1 MIAIIKVGDNI
12 YENIEGKVLQP
23 TQFDQEGNPTAFQ
36 ETFNPVLP
44 KDLTGLK
51 QAYID
56 TILWLGNKRV
66 KEELMKRDWLD
77 YGDVLESAMDTND
90 PDNAEAVAIQN
101 WYKAYYTE
109 IDNIIATIQGKQKID
124 TLLQLDL
131 KALEEQAFQNAIQVA
146 PLP

>member
-1 MIAIIKVGDNI
+1 MIKIIKVGENI
-12 YENIEGKVLQP
+12 YENIEEKVLEP

-36 ETFNPVLP
+36 EVPNPLLP
-44 KDLTGLK
+44 QDLQSLK
-51 QAYID
+51 QAFVD

-66 KEELMKRDWLD
+66 KEELTKRDWLD

-90 PDNAEAVAIQN
+90 PDNAEAKQIQN

-109 IDNIIATIQGKQKID
+109 IDKIVQTINGKQRID

-131 KALEEQAFQNAIQVA
+131 KALEKQAFQNAIQVA

>member
-12 YENIEGKVLQP
+12 YENIEEKVLEP

-36 ETFNPVLP
+36 EVLNPVLP
-44 KDLTGLK
+44 QDLTGLK
-51 QAYID
+51 QAFID
-56 TILWLGNKRV
+56 TTLWLGNKRV
-66 KEELMKRDWLD
+66 KEELAKRDWLD
-77 YGDVLESAMDTND
+77 YGDVLESALDTND
-90 PDNAEAVAIQN
+90 PDNAEAKAIQA

-109 IDNIIATIQGKQKID
+109 IDNVIAIINGKQKID
-124 TLLQLDL
+124 TLLALDL